1 MFGNKESR
9 LEQLKK
15 QSNIALKSDLLKNLS
30 FTERY
35 ELLQLC
41 HKRKYKSGE
50 YIYYQNDPGTGMY
63 FLEEGTIQLQV
74 SENRSNPTAD
84 PDPFYAVVEAPKEIG
99 VITFGIESRRIASAK
114 CVTDCTVLGFFESD
128 FETLKKRNPQTAVKF
143 LEASSTRVI
152 HQLDRA
158 LARLRD
164 VTDAKTAFI
173 TQVEPYYTLKPD
185 PEDPAGG

>member
-1 MFGNKESR
+1 MFGKKTTK
-9 LEQLKK
+9 LQQLKK
-15 QSNIALKSDLLKNLS
+15 QSNIALKSELLKNLS
-30 FTERY
+30 FNERY

-41 HKRKYKSGE
+41 HKRTYKSGE

-63 FLEEGTIQLQV
+63 FIEEGTIELQV
-74 SENRSNPTAD
+74 SENTSNPTSD
-84 PDPFYAVVEAPKEIG
+84 PDPYYAIVEAPKEIG

-158 LARLRD
+158 LSRLRD

-185 PEDPAGG
+185 PEDAPGG